1 MLHSHF
7 QPYMSSGSLSTS
19 LLQRTGFDLCPNS
32 WNASQIRAQPSPPLL
47 PEIFSD
53 ELSRPVCNP
62 KTVQREAKCYYC
74 KKPGH
79 KIRTCRYKRR
89 RDKLRKATTSPVEN
103 LKASVSIDLAESEA
117 LCCSFPHD
125 APNTDSDACVDEDIV
140 PQHDPLSKNV
150 SVIQNHYDDTCVKLM
165 KSNWNSHVVKCFS
178 VSWLFSLSWMRNPF
192 CMERCKREL
201 CWLLSFA
208 WLAEMF
214 SFFDHK
220 YVADE

>member
-1 MLHSHF
+1 ML
-7 QPYMSSGSLSTS
+7 
-19 LLQRTGFDLCPNS
+19 LLQ
-32 WNASQIRAQPSPPLL
+32 
-47 PEIFSD
+47 E
-53 ELSRPVCNP
+53 
-62 KTVQREAKCYYC
+62 
-74 KKPGH
+74 PGH

-103 LKASVSIDLAESEA
+103 LKTSVSINLAKSEA

-125 APNTDSDACVDEDIV
+125 APNTDIDACVDEDTI

-150 SVIQNHYDDTCVKLM
+150 SVIQNHHDDTCVKLM
-165 KSNWNSHVVKCFS
+165 KYNWKFHVVKCFS

-220 YVADE
+220 YGADEQPRMFAYCTLDSPRPLQGTYNLSTKCAVPTWKKKKKKRRR